1 METTTTLE
9 TTPCRVDTIPPK
21 ENWVKT
27 LDTASKLKNVVVE
40 GSERTGPPSIAES
53 ADDKVGEQHQ
63 SVPVMFIEPD
73 AGTPAAEAL
82 AANRA
87 LKVSM
92 VTKGLRKLQAQKLK
106 RKVKKLNIVKQLR
119 KTTYGI
125 QFSKNFKGKVIDGVH
140 ELYTLTAGMMLGMR
154 CSVGRNHPSFQLED
168 KQLTLEDFSHV
179 EKITFPAAGSPTT
192 PPHSLVHTF
201 KFKSY
206 SLKVFRRVRDFFG
219 KIFPCT
225 PSDTLVLNH

>member
-1 METTTTLE
+1 MEANNNE
-9 TTPCRVDTIPPK
+9 TTPCRLDMIPK
-21 ENWVKT
+21 ESWTKT
-27 LDTASKLKNVVVE
+27 LDKTNKLNTVVE

-53 ADDKVGEQHQ
+53 DDKVGEKQ
-63 SVPVMFIEPD
+63 SVQPCVFMEPD

-87 LKVSM
+87 LKVSI

-119 KTTYGI
+119 KTTDGI

-179 EKITFPAAGSPTT
+179 EKITFPAAGGPTT

-206 SLKVFRRVRDFFG
+206 SLICARK
-219 KIFPCT
+219 
-225 PSDTLVLNH
+225 

>member
-1 METTTTLE
+1 MEANNNE
-9 TTPCRVDTIPPK
+9 TTPCRLDMIPK
-21 ENWVKT
+21 ESWTKT
-27 LDTASKLKNVVVE
+27 LDKTNKLNTVVE

-53 ADDKVGEQHQ
+53 DDKVGEKQ
-63 SVPVMFIEPD
+63 SVQPCVFMEPD

-87 LKVSM
+87 LKVSI

-119 KTTYGI
+119 KTTDGI

-219 KIFPCT
+219 KFLFLCDR
-225 PSDTLVLNH
+225 SVFTL